1 MFSLHFFEMHHKAT
15 IPLSQVTWT
24 TSYCPAYSAAHSVHT
39 SKFEYLFVFVSP
51 YLISVSVQFNHTQ
64 YVNKIKARP
73 PTETSTMLMLH
84 LWFNPLHHHTECYLI
99 WGDQII
105 ATLTTLSGTPWHLL
119 INANIPLD
127 NHEVMCESMQTWCTF
142 GCSNTVKCVKL
153 GCAGAVISTL
163 PFSVLVGATGNT
175 HAAQT
180 REKDRMRF
188 IKQCFEITT
197 SFWK

>member
-1 MFSLHFFEMHHKAT
+1 MFSLHFLKCT
-15 IPLSQVTWT
+15 IRQQFLFHRSPGLHLIVRHIVRPT
-24 TSYCPAYSAAHSVHT
+24 VHT
-39 SKFEYLFVFVSP
+39 SKFEYLFVFVFP

-142 GCSNTVKCVKL
+142 GRSNTVKCV
-153 GCAGAVISTL
+153 
-163 PFSVLVGATGNT
+163 
-175 HAAQT
+175 
-180 REKDRMRF
+180 
-188 IKQCFEITT
+188 
-197 SFWK
+197 